1 MTNESLFQEL
11 LELDNSV
18 SIHHSSIRFLAI
30 ALFKVKNGL
39 SNQIMSELFVLRN
52 TEYNLCSQT
61 DFSLR
66 AVYTT
71 NYSLWALCYFAPK
84 IWNMILGMSTICQT
98 LL

>member
-39 SNQIMSELFVLRN
+39 SNQIMSELFVL
-52 TEYNLCSQT
+52 
-61 DFSLR
+61 
-66 AVYTT
+66 
-71 NYSLWALCYFAPK
+71 
-84 IWNMILGMSTICQT
+84 
-98 LL
+98 